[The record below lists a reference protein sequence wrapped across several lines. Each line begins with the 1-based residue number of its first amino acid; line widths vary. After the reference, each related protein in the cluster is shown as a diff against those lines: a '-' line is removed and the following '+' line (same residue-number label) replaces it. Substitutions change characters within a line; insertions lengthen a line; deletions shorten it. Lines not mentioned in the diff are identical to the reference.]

1 MSASRLLT
9 SARRTARRYGAELR
23 ASQTFLTAEVGGA
36 GWLKLGQFRWRNVT
50 PGRAA
55 RATFGVLTPLVI
67 GFATHHV
74 EYGTFAALGA
84 VPAGM
89 VSFQGVT
96 RTRVLL
102 VSLAVVGMAISTFIG
117 GAAAFGM
124 PWALVPVIML
134 WCYVAGVCAA
144 LGPTAIVVTTQWP
157 VAVLIA
163 SAVPLSPADAAL
175 RAVLVLAGGLWQGA
189 LVVSS
194 WALSLGGAERTAM
207 AASYA
212 TLSSYAAELA
222 GGGWEPPMADTLPGT
237 KALRDPNPLMRSAA
251 RQSLVDLMEE
261 SERIRTTLAV
271 VRGTSPAG
279 AEADGAAPDRAH
291 PDGQPGDQ
299 PDGHPDPGPGDARRA
314 VLAASAGV
322 LGEIAEALR
331 ARPSQREDHLDSAR
345 ARISPD
351 STADG
356 HAWNWAGESL
366 RGQLR
371 SAVRIAQRLNDAQ
384 PGLSRRAA
392 TRPTTRLP
400 VRELLLTLR
409 ANVSLSSEAGRHALR
424 LAIVAGVAEVIAQ
437 SAALPHGYWITLT
450 VLIVLRPDYG
460 STLYR
465 GLQRAAGTVVG
476 AGLGVATVLLGHFG
490 TWALL
495 TALGLSLLGAYAVL
509 TVNYLFFAIFLTDY
523 VVVLLALL
531 GLPADQTAVDRLI
544 GTGVGAA
551 LALLAYILWPT
562 WERCSA
568 SEKFARLVLTEC
580 RFAAMLLHAWSD
592 PGSDEARQA
601 VASKLAA
608 RRARLDADASAD
620 RLTDEPER
628 PPMTRELGQALI
640 SAGHRLAITTLA
652 LEAAVGAHHAALRR
666 PVQPAALGT
675 PVSSANSPVSPADPP
690 GRLADP
696 PTRLPDPPA
705 RLPDPPARL
714 PDPPARLPDPLQASL
729 DRLGGMIRQAG
740 AQLAES
746 LRRMGPPGPLP
757 PMREVQ
763 AQLPRDDD
771 AAGLFAA
778 TDALVDTLNTIRDI
792 LRQYLAR

>member
-1 MSASRLLT
+1 MSVPRLLA
-9 SARRTARRYGAELR
+9 SARRAARRYAAELR
-23 ASQTFLTAEVGGA
+23 ASQSFLSGEVGGG
-36 GWLKLGQFRWRNVT
+36 GWLNLGQFRWRNVT

-55 RATFGVLTPLVI
+55 RATVGVLTPLVI
-67 GFATHHV
+67 GFATGHV

-102 VSLAVVGMAISTFIG
+102 VAVAVVGMAISTFVG
-117 GAAAFGM
+117 GAAAYGM
-124 PWALVPVIML
+124 PWVLVPVVML

-163 SAVPLSPADAAL
+163 SAVPLSPAEAAL

-194 WALSLGGAERTAM
+194 WALSLGSAERTAM
-207 AASYA
+207 ANSYA
-212 TLSSYAAELA
+212 TLSGYAAELA
-222 GGGWEPPMADTLPGT
+222 AGGQEPPPPGMLPGT
-237 KALRDPNPLMRSAA
+237 RALRDPNPLMRTAA
-251 RQSLVDLMEE
+251 RQYLINLMEE
-261 SERIRTTLAV
+261 SERIRSTLAV
-271 VRGTSPAG
+271 VRGP
-279 AEADGAAPDRAH
+279 DGARPEGH
-291 PDGQPGDQ
+291 PDGQSKPSS
-299 PDGHPDPGPGDARRA
+299 ARRA
-314 VLAASAGV
+314 VLAASAGA
-322 LGEIAEALR
+322 LGEISEALR
-331 ARPSQREDHLDSAR
+331 ARPSHREEHLEAAR
-345 ARISPD
+345 ALISQD
-351 STADG
+351 AADG
-356 HAWNWAGESL
+356 QPWSWADESL

-371 SAVRIAQRLNDAQ
+371 SAVRITRRLNDAQ
-384 PGLSRRAA
+384 PGRRPPR
-392 TRPTTRLP
+392 RPSTRLP
-400 VRELLLTLR
+400 VRDMLLTVR
-409 ANVSLSSEAGRHALR
+409 ANVSVSSEAGRHALR

-437 SAALPHGYWITLT
+437 SAALPHGYWVTLT

-495 TALGLSLLGAYAVL
+495 LGLGLSLLAAYAVL
-509 TVNYLFFAIFLTDY
+509 AVNYLFFAIFLTDY

-544 GTGVGAA
+544 GTGVGAG
-551 LALLAYILWPT
+551 LALLAYVLWPT
-562 WERCSA
+562 WERTSA
-568 SEKFARLVLTEC
+568 SEKFARLFLTES
-580 RFAAMLLHAWSD
+580 RYAALLLRAWSD
-592 PGSDEARQA
+592 PGSDEARRA
-601 VASKLAA
+601 VPGKLAA

-640 SAGHRLAITTLA
+640 SAGHRLAITTLV
-652 LEAAVGAHHAALRR
+652 LEAAVGAHHVALRQAG
-666 PVQPAALGT
+666 PEVPQ
-675 PVSSANSPVSPADPP
+675 DPP
-690 GRLADP
+690 PLQETLDRLAD
-696 PTRLPDPPA
+696 
-705 RLPDPPARL
+705 
-714 PDPPARLPDPLQASL
+714 
-729 DRLGGMIRQAG
+729 MIRQAA

-763 AQLPRDDD
+763 ARIPRDDDD

-778 TDALVDTLNTIRDI
+778 TDALVDTLNTIGDI
-792 LRQYLAR
+792 ERAYLSPPAVATAAAD

>member
-1 MSASRLLT
+1 MSASRLLA
-9 SARRTARRYGAELR
+9 SPRRTARRYAAELR
-23 ASQTFLTAEVGGA
+23 ASQSFLAAEVGGG
-36 GWLKLGQFRWRNVT
+36 GWLNLGQFRWRNVT
-50 PGRAA
+50 LGRAA
-55 RATFGVLTPLVI
+55 RATVGVLTPLVI

-102 VSLAVVGMAISTFIG
+102 VTLAVAGMAISTFVG
-117 GAAAFGM
+117 GAAAYGM
-124 PWALVPVIML
+124 SWALVPVIVL
-134 WCYVAGVCAA
+134 WCYVAGICAA
-144 LGPTAIVVTTQWP
+144 LGPAAIVVTTQWP

-163 SAVPLSPADAAL
+163 SAIPLRPADAAL

-194 WALSLGGAERTAM
+194 WAFSLGTAERTAM
-207 AASYA
+207 ADSYA
-212 TLSSYAAELA
+212 TLSRYAAELA
-222 GGGWEPPMADTLPGT
+222 AGGEEPPPPDALPGT
-237 KALRDPNPLMRSAA
+237 KALRDPNPLMRSIA
-251 RQSLVDLMEE
+251 RQYLIDLMEE

-271 VRGTSPAG
+271 VRGPGTDGASADRQHDHGLAG
-279 AEADGAAPDRAH
+279 A
-291 PDGQPGDQ
+291 
-299 PDGHPDPGPGDARRA
+299 RRE
-314 VLAASAGV
+314 VLAASAAA

-331 ARPSQREDHLDSAR
+331 ARPSQRQDHLDAAR
-345 ARISPD
+345 ARLNPD
-351 STADG
+351 GTVDG
-356 HAWNWAGESL
+356 HAWSWAGESL

-371 SAVRIAQRLNDAQ
+371 SAIRITQRLNDTQ
-384 PGLSRRAA
+384 PGRSRKA
-392 TRPTTRLP
+392 TMRPTTRLP
-400 VRELLLTLR
+400 VREMLLTLR
-409 ANVSLSSEAGRHALR
+409 ANVGVSSEAGRHALR

-437 SAALPHGYWITLT
+437 SAALPHGYWVTLT

-465 GLQRAAGTVVG
+465 GLQRAGGTVVG

-490 TWALL
+490 NWALL

-544 GTGVGAA
+544 GTGVGAG
-551 LALLAYILWPT
+551 LALLAYVLWPT
-562 WERCSA
+562 WERTSA
-568 SEKFARLVLTEC
+568 SEKFARLILTEC
-580 RFAAMLLHAWSD
+580 RFAALLLHGWSD
-592 PGSDEARQA
+592 PASDEARQA

-640 SAGHRLAITTLA
+640 SAGHRLAISTLA

-666 PVQPAALGT
+666 AAQPVPAGPSGA
-675 PVSSANSPVSPADPP
+675 PADLPAP
-690 GRLADP
+690 EADRSESL
-696 PTRLPDPPA
+696 TR
-705 RLPDPPARL
+705 R
-714 PDPPARLPDPLQASL
+714 PDPLQEQL

-763 AQLPRDDD
+763 ARLPRDDD
-771 AAGLFAA
+771 DAIGLFAA
-778 TDALVDTLNTIRDI
+778 TDALVDSLNTIRDI
-792 LRQYLAR
+792 LRQNLTAGRG

>member
-1 MSASRLLT
+1 VSASRLLT

-23 ASQTFLTAEVGGA
+23 ASQTFLTAEVGGG
-36 GWLKLGQFRWRNVT
+36 GWLNLGQFRWRNVT

-55 RATFGVLTPLVI
+55 RATFGVLTPLII

-102 VSLAVVGMAISTFIG
+102 VSLAVTGMAISTFIG

-134 WCYVAGVCAA
+134 WCYVAGICAA

-194 WALSLGGAERTAM
+194 WALSLGSAERTAM

-212 TLSSYAAELA
+212 TLSSYAADLAA
-222 GGGWEPPMADTLPGT
+222 GGREPPMADTLPGT

-271 VRGTSPAG
+271 VRGTGPAG
-279 AEADGAAPDRAH
+279 AEADGGGPDREH
-291 PDGQPGDQ
+291 PDD
-299 PDGHPDPGPGDARRA
+299 HPDPGPGDAGRA

-331 ARPSQREDHLDSAR
+331 ARPSQRQDHLDSAR

-356 HAWNWAGESL
+356 HPWSWADESL

-384 PGLSRRAA
+384 PGLSRRAP

-568 SEKFARLVLTEC
+568 SEKFARLILTEC

-592 PGSDEARQA
+592 PASDEARQA
-601 VASKLAA
+601 VASKLTA

-628 PPMTRELGQALI
+628 PPMTKELGQALI

-666 PVQPAALGT
+666 AAQPAPLG
-675 PVSSANSPVSPADPP
+675 APVSPASSPAS
-690 GRLADP
+690 LADP
-696 PTRLPDPPA
+696 SDRLPDPPA
-705 RLPDPPARL
+705 RLPDPPTH
-714 PDPPARLPDPLQASL
+714 LPDPLQAPL

-771 AAGLFAA
+771 DTVGLFAA

>member
-1 MSASRLLT
+1 MSVPRLLA
-9 SARRTARRYGAELR
+9 SARRAARRYAAELR
-23 ASQTFLTAEVGGA
+23 ASQSFLSGEVGRG
-36 GWLKLGQFRWRNVT
+36 GWLNLGQFRWRNVT

-55 RATFGVLTPLVI
+55 RATVGVLTPLVI
-67 GFATHHV
+67 GFATGHV

-102 VSLAVVGMAISTFIG
+102 VAVAVIGMAISTFVG
-117 GAAAFGM
+117 GAAAYGL
-124 PWALVPVIML
+124 PWVLVPVVMV

-163 SAVPLSPADAAL
+163 SAVPLSPAEAAL

-194 WALSLGGAERTAM
+194 WALSLGSAERTAM
-207 AASYA
+207 ADSYA
-212 TLSSYAAELA
+212 TLSGYAAELA
-222 GGGWEPPMADTLPGT
+222 AGGQEPPPPGMLPGT
-237 KALRDPNPLMRSAA
+237 RALRDPNPLMRTAA
-251 RQSLVDLMEE
+251 RQYLINLMEE
-261 SERIRTTLAV
+261 SERIRSTLAV
-271 VRGTSPAG
+271 VRGP
-279 AEADGAAPDRAH
+279 DGARPEGH
-291 PDGQPGDQ
+291 PDGQSKPSS
-299 PDGHPDPGPGDARRA
+299 ARRA
-314 VLAASAGV
+314 VLAASAGA
-322 LGEIAEALR
+322 LGEISEALR
-331 ARPSQREDHLDSAR
+331 ARPSHREDHLEAAR
-345 ARISPD
+345 ALISQD
-351 STADG
+351 AADG
-356 HAWNWAGESL
+356 QPWSWADESL

-371 SAVRIAQRLNDAQ
+371 SAVRITRRLNDAQ
-384 PGLSRRAA
+384 PGRRPPR
-392 TRPTTRLP
+392 RPSTRLP
-400 VRELLLTLR
+400 VRDMLLTVR
-409 ANVSLSSEAGRHALR
+409 ANVSISSEAGRHALR

-437 SAALPHGYWITLT
+437 SAALPHGYWVTLT

-495 TALGLSLLGAYAVL
+495 LGLGLSLLAAYAVL
-509 TVNYLFFAIFLTDY
+509 AVNYLFFAIFLTDY

-544 GTGVGAA
+544 GTGAGAG
-551 LALLAYILWPT
+551 LALLAYVLWPT
-562 WERCSA
+562 WERTSA
-568 SEKFARLVLTEC
+568 SEKFARLFLTES
-580 RFAAMLLHAWSD
+580 RYAALLLRAWSD
-592 PGSDEARQA
+592 PGSDEARRA
-601 VASKLAA
+601 VPGKLAA

-640 SAGHRLAITTLA
+640 SAGHRLAIATLV
-652 LEAAVGAHHAALRR
+652 LEAAVGAHHIVLRQAG
-666 PVQPAALGT
+666 PEVPQ
-675 PVSSANSPVSPADPP
+675 DPP
-690 GRLADP
+690 PLQETLDRLAD
-696 PTRLPDPPA
+696 
-705 RLPDPPARL
+705 
-714 PDPPARLPDPLQASL
+714 
-729 DRLGGMIRQAG
+729 MIRQAA

-763 AQLPRDDD
+763 ARIPRDDDD

-792 LRQYLAR
+792 ERAYLSPPAVATAAAD

>member
-9 SARRTARRYGAELR
+9 SARRTARRYEAELR
-23 ASQTFLTAEVGGA
+23 ASQSFLASEVGRG
-36 GWLKLGQFRWRNVT
+36 GWLNLGQFRWRNVT

-55 RATFGVLTPLVI
+55 RATFGVLTPLII

-102 VSLAVVGMAISTFIG
+102 VSLAVAGMAISTFIG
-117 GAAAFGM
+117 GAAAFGV

-175 RAVLVLAGGLWQGA
+175 RALLVLAGGLWQGA

-194 WALSLGGAERTAM
+194 WALSLGSAERTAM
-207 AASYA
+207 AGSYA
-212 TLSSYAAELA
+212 TLSSYAADLAA
-222 GGGWEPPMADTLPGT
+222 GGVEPPMADTLPGT
-237 KALRDPNPLMRSAA
+237 KALRDPNPLMRSVA
-251 RQSLVDLMEE
+251 QQFLVDLMEE

-271 VRGTSPAG
+271 VRGMGPAPLG
-279 AEADGAAPDRAH
+279 AG
-291 PDGQPGDQ
+291 
-299 PDGHPDPGPGDARRA
+299 RA

-331 ARPSQREDHLDSAR
+331 ARPSHREEHLVSAR

-356 HAWNWAGESL
+356 HPWSWADESL

-400 VRELLLTLR
+400 VRDLLLTLR
-409 ANVSLSSEAGRHALR
+409 ANVSISSEAGRHALR

-495 TALGLSLLGAYAVL
+495 TALRRVAARRVRGADRELSVLRDLSYRLRGGAAGAAGAASRPDRGRPADRDRGRRGPGPAGLHPVADLG
-509 TVNYLFFAIFLTDY
+509 
-523 VVVLLALL
+523 ALL
-531 GLPADQTAVDRLI
+531 GQ
-544 GTGVGAA
+544 
-551 LALLAYILWPT
+551 
-562 WERCSA
+562 
-568 SEKFARLVLTEC
+568 
-580 RFAAMLLHAWSD
+580 
-592 PGSDEARQA
+592 
-601 VASKLAA
+601 
-608 RRARLDADASAD
+608 
-620 RLTDEPER
+620 
-628 PPMTRELGQALI
+628 REV
-640 SAGHRLAITTLA
+640 R
-652 LEAAVGAHHAALRR
+652 
-666 PVQPAALGT
+666 
-675 PVSSANSPVSPADPP
+675 PADPDRVPVRRACCCTP
-690 GRLADP
+690 GR
-696 PTRLPDPPA
+696 TRAATRPARRWPASSPPA
-705 RLPDPPARL
+705 
-714 PDPPARLPDPLQASL
+714 
-729 DRLGGMIRQAG
+729 
-740 AQLAES
+740 
-746 LRRMGPPGPLP
+746 GPGST
-757 PMREVQ
+757 RT
-763 AQLPRDDD
+763 PRPT
-771 AAGLFAA
+771 G
-778 TDALVDTLNTIRDI
+778 
-792 LRQYLAR
+792 

>member
-1 MSASRLLT
+1 VSASRLLT

-23 ASQTFLTAEVGGA
+23 ASQSFLAAEVGGG
-36 GWLKLGQFRWRNVT
+36 GWLNLGQFRWRNVT

-55 RATFGVLTPLVI
+55 RATFGVLTPLII

-102 VSLAVVGMAISTFIG
+102 VSLAVAGMAISTFIG

-163 SAVPLSPADAAL
+163 SAVPLRPADAAL

-194 WALSLGGAERTAM
+194 WALSLGSAERTAM

-212 TLSSYAAELA
+212 TLSSYAADLAA
-222 GGGWEPPMADTLPGT
+222 GGVEPPMADALPGT
-237 KALRDPNPLMRSAA
+237 KALRDPNPLMRSMA
-251 RQSLVDLMEE
+251 RQFLVDLMEE

-271 VRGTSPAG
+271 VRGMGPAPAG
-279 AEADGAAPDRAH
+279 AG
-291 PDGQPGDQ
+291 
-299 PDGHPDPGPGDARRA
+299 RA

-331 ARPSQREDHLDSAR
+331 ARPSQREEHLVSAR

-356 HAWNWAGESL
+356 HPWSWADESL

-409 ANVSLSSEAGRHALR
+409 ANVSISSEAGRHALR

-495 TALGLSLLGAYAVL
+495 TALGVSLLGAYAVL

-544 GTGVGAA
+544 GTGVGTV

-568 SEKFARLVLTEC
+568 SEKFARLILTEC
-580 RFAAMLLHAWSD
+580 RFSGLLLHAWSD

-601 VASKLAA
+601 VASKLSA

-620 RLTDEPER
+620 RLTDEPQR

-652 LEAAVGAHHAALRR
+652 LEAAAGAHHTALREAEA
-666 PVQPAALGT
+666 VQPA
-675 PVSSANSPVSPADPP
+675 PVGPPASPASAP
-690 GRLADP
+690 A
-696 PTRLPDPPA
+696 RLPGPPANPPDSPTGRPA

-714 PDPPARLPDPLQASL
+714 PDPPAHLPDPLQEPL
-729 DRLGGMIRQAG
+729 DRLGGMVRQAG

-771 AAGLFAA
+771 DAAGLFAA

-792 LRQYLAR
+792 LRQYLTH

>member
-1 MSASRLLT
+1 VSASRLLT
-9 SARRTARRYGAELR
+9 SARRTARRYEAELR
-23 ASQTFLTAEVGGA
+23 ASQSFLASEVGRG
-36 GWLKLGQFRWRNVT
+36 GWLNLGQFRWRNVT

-55 RATFGVLTPLVI
+55 RATFGVLTPLII

-102 VSLAVVGMAISTFIG
+102 VSLAVAGMAISTFIG
-117 GAAAFGM
+117 GAAAFGV

-175 RAVLVLAGGLWQGA
+175 RALLVLAGGLWQGA

-194 WALSLGGAERTAM
+194 WALSLGSAERTAM
-207 AASYA
+207 AGSYA
-212 TLSSYAAELA
+212 TLSSYAADLAA
-222 GGGWEPPMADTLPGT
+222 GGVEPPMADTLPGT
-237 KALRDPNPLMRSAA
+237 KALRDPNPLMRSVA
-251 RQSLVDLMEE
+251 QQFLVDLMEE

-271 VRGTSPAG
+271 VRGMGTAPA
-279 AEADGAAPDRAH
+279 
-291 PDGQPGDQ
+291 
-299 PDGHPDPGPGDARRA
+299 DAGRA

-322 LGEIAEALR
+322 LGEIAQALR
-331 ARPSQREDHLDSAR
+331 ARPSHREEHLVSAR

-356 HAWNWAGESL
+356 HPWSWADESL

-400 VRELLLTLR
+400 VRDLLLTLR
-409 ANVSLSSEAGRHALR
+409 ANVSISSEAGRHALR

-495 TALGLSLLGAYAVL
+495 TALGVSLLGAYAVL

-568 SEKFARLVLTEC
+568 SEKFARLILTEC
-580 RFAAMLLHAWSD
+580 RFSGLLLHAWSD

-601 VASKLAA
+601 VASKLSA

-652 LEAAVGAHHAALRR
+652 LEAAVGAHHTALREAEA
-666 PVQPAALGT
+666 VQPA
-675 PVSSANSPVSPADPP
+675 PVGPPARPASS
-690 GRLADP
+690 
-696 PTRLPDPPA
+696 PA
-705 RLPDPPARL
+705 RLPAPPTGLPGPPAQLHDPPAHL
-714 PDPPARLPDPLQASL
+714 PDAAHLPDPLQPPL
-729 DRLGGMIRQAG
+729 DRLGGMVRQAG

-771 AAGLFAA
+771 DAAGLFAA

-792 LRQYLAR
+792 LRQYLTR

>member
-9 SARRTARRYGAELR
+9 SARRTARRYEAELR
-23 ASQTFLTAEVGGA
+23 ASQSFLASEVGRG
-36 GWLKLGQFRWRNVT
+36 GWLNLGQFRWRNVT

-55 RATFGVLTPLVI
+55 RATFGVLTPLII

-102 VSLAVVGMAISTFIG
+102 VSLAVAGMAISTFIG
-117 GAAAFGM
+117 GAAAFGV

-175 RAVLVLAGGLWQGA
+175 RALLVLAGGLWQGA

-194 WALSLGGAERTAM
+194 WALSLGSAERTAM
-207 AASYA
+207 AGSYA
-212 TLSSYAAELA
+212 TLSSYAADLAA
-222 GGGWEPPMADTLPGT
+222 GGVEPPMADTLPGT
-237 KALRDPNPLMRSAA
+237 KALRDPNPLMRSVA
-251 RQSLVDLMEE
+251 QQFLVDLMEE

-271 VRGTSPAG
+271 VRGMGTAPA
-279 AEADGAAPDRAH
+279 
-291 PDGQPGDQ
+291 
-299 PDGHPDPGPGDARRA
+299 DAGRA

-322 LGEIAEALR
+322 LGEIAQALR
-331 ARPSQREDHLDSAR
+331 ARPSHREEHLVSAR

-356 HAWNWAGESL
+356 HPWSWADESL

-400 VRELLLTLR
+400 VRDLLLTLR
-409 ANVSLSSEAGRHALR
+409 ANVSISSEAGRHALR

-495 TALGLSLLGAYAVL
+495 TALGVSLLGAYAVL

-568 SEKFARLVLTEC
+568 SEKFARLILTEC
-580 RFAAMLLHAWSD
+580 RFSGLLLHAWSD

-601 VASKLAA
+601 VASKLSA

-652 LEAAVGAHHAALRR
+652 LEAAVGAHHTALREAEA
-666 PVQPAALGT
+666 VQPA
-675 PVSSANSPVSPADPP
+675 PVGPPARPASS
-690 GRLADP
+690 
-696 PTRLPDPPA
+696 PA
-705 RLPDPPARL
+705 RLPAPPTGLPGPPAQLHDPPAPL
-714 PDPPARLPDPLQASL
+714 PDAAHLPDPLQPPL
-729 DRLGGMIRQAG
+729 DRLGGMVRQAG

-771 AAGLFAA
+771 DAAGLFAA

-792 LRQYLAR
+792 LRQYLTR